1 MKRKPVGKIIVNIL
15 VILLCCVWLVPVY
28 MVIVNAFKSRAEL
41 YENIFAFP
49 KHFTLEYFQ
58 GALKKM
64 DFLMAFKNSIIVTV
78 IAVGIIVLLS
88 AMTAWMFVRSN
99 NKLSKF
105 LYGLL
110 ILTMLIPFQTI
121 MMPLMQ

>member
-15 VILLCCVWLVPVY
+15 VILLCCVWLVLVY

-99 NKLSKF
+99 NKFYLNFISNF
-105 LYGLL
+105 
-110 ILTMLIPFQTI
+110 
-121 MMPLMQ
+121 